1 MFRNGIWFSLF
12 QLYHSCLTMKEL
24 QLIHNSEI
32 LYHPNPWFWLYHSP
46 TSCIL
51 FFWIF
56 LIRFKT
62 LSSFLS
68 PLLIS
73 YKDVNF
79 CLPSPVLASVLIL
92 SANLCPVTLFFCL
105 SPKLSLLCCS
115 KKNLSVLCSC
125 YSKPITYFFWSH
137 FSYDCLAYFVSYLE
151 QRFFPWVETKIL

>member
-12 QLYHSCLTMKEL
+12 QLYHSCLTMREL

-46 TSCIL
+46 ASCVL

-62 LSSFLS
+62 FSSFLS

-125 YSKPITYFFWSH
+125 YSKPITYFFLVSFFLWL
-137 FSYDCLAYFVSYLE
+137 FGIFCLIFRAEILPLSK
-151 QRFFPWVETKIL
+151 TKIL